1 MPSAGPSQCSRRFRA
16 RGLADLSRGQAQPAN
31 PGRPPAVSGEQWSH
45 AKRAHFDF
53 VVCDAGTY
61 IPDFAV
67 ELDDASHRRPDAG
80 GVTE

>member
-1 MPSAGPSQCSRRFRA
+1 
-16 RGLADLSRGQAQPAN
+16 
-31 PGRPPAVSGEQWSH
+31 
-45 AKRAHFDF
+45 